1 MPCMLAFAL
10 FALAWCTLGA
20 AEKDLAAVLASG
32 GVCGALA
39 RGFTAREVRDTWTI
53 SFVFAFICSL
63 DGKEDGPCTRQF
75 NCLDAFSAA
84 SVLEIIPLQE
94 LRVVGLQTSKAL
106 AFVKNAALPAD
117 LRAANFSAREL
128 FDAGF
133 ETAAL
138 RAGGYTLRE
147 IFQGFPGAAS
157 SFFCKEVVEANFSFT
172 DVKAEGLSPEMLSAI
187 GSNCPQLLSGAVLLD
202 MFTLAEVRAAL
213 STLGAASNALS
224 MIKELAGPAA
234 LREAGFSALEL
245 FDAGFAPAAICA
257 GGYTPTRIYRD
268 LLGSPTSG
276 TCLLLS
282 ANFSLQDVRNAN
294 LGKELL
300 SDVTAADFACPQ
312 LVSGAALLDTFSLAE
327 VKGAVPTLDGAI
339 RALKI
344 VKEAAGPAALRAA
357 GFSAR
362 ELFDAGISPAS
373 IRDGGFT
380 PAQIVRDF
388 TFSRTY
394 KVLTRLGPFGTSEKT
409 ESRTV
414 SVGMCIILAANF
426 SLKDVKAAGLAS
438 ELLNA
443 NEEDL
448 ACTQLING
456 TALLDA
462 FSLTE
467 VRGAAPRVLHAIKN
481 SAAPAALRA
490 AGFSA
495 REVCDAQPPAALRAG
510 GYPLVEL
517 KLAGLGVKE
526 LLQGYS
532 LPELAASFSAR
543 EMSAAGV
550 SERDLE
556 AAGFSQLAIRCAA
569 RTLFGVLCSA
579 ATFFY

>member
-1 MPCMLAFAL
+1 MRRTLAFAL

-32 GVCGALA
+32 GVCGALVG
-39 RGFTAREVRDTWTI
+39 GFTLRAVRDARTVGFALALICSFEDREV
-53 SFVFAFICSL
+53 
-63 DGKEDGPCTRQF
+63 GPCTRQ
-75 NCLDAFSAA
+75 NVCLDAFPAA
-84 SVLEIIPLQE
+84 SLLELVSLQE
-94 LRVVGLQTSKAL
+94 LKELHFNGKVLK
-106 AFVKNAALPAD
+106 FVKNAALPAD

-282 ANFSLQDVRNAN
+282 ANFSLQEIRNEN

-339 RALKI
+339 RALRI

-490 AGFSA
+490 AGLSA
-495 REVCDAQPPAALRAG
+495 REGCDAGQPPAALRAG